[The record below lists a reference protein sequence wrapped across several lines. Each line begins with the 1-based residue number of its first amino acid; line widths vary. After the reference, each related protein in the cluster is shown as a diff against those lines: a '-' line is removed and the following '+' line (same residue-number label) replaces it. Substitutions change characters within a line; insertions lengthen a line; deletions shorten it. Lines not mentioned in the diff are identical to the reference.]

1 MSRTR
6 FPPLEGAT
14 NLMLLSD
21 IHMGGYPA
29 QGHQSYKA
37 RDDLNRMTRRLTV
50 DGWLLA
56 GDQTN
61 DATLSQQTE
70 LDNWLTGLNR
80 GSAPIAMVP
89 GNHDLIASGAGGGVP
104 DVQTPEQ
111 WAVANAQWGVTG
123 KHYAVDIPGTD
134 LRVLCLSPKDNPVAV
149 PGENRLSVDDPV
161 MDWLDAALGATDKRC
176 IVMFH
181 APLPDTVL
189 AKPGVPYTSI
199 SSSTWHVFSLGSRTP
214 AQVMAAHSNA
224 IAWVSGHLHSHY
236 DAPDIVKRNV
246 TESGVY
252 ATVALG
258 SPLVLP
264 IGYATPGITSAMM
277 SVFDDRIE
285 VRYRDHGAGQ
295 WLNPWYTVTL

>member
-1 MSRTR
+1 M
-6 FPPLEGAT
+6 
-14 NLMLLSD
+14 LMSD
-21 IHMGGYPA
+21 IHMGGYPNQA
-29 QGHQSYKA
+29 HQSYKA

-50 DGWLLA
+50 DAWLLA

-61 DATLSQQTE
+61 DATPAQQAE
-70 LDNWLTGLNR
+70 LDTWLAGLNR
-80 GSAPIAMVP
+80 NGAPLAMVP

-104 DVQTPEQ
+104 DVQTPTQ
-111 WAVANAQWGVTG
+111 WAANNAQHGVTG
-123 KHYAVDIPGTD
+123 KHYVVDVPDSD
-134 LRVLCLSPKDNPVAV
+134 LRILCVSPMDSPVGS
-149 PGENRLSVDDPV
+149 PPPNRLSVDDAV
-161 MDWLDAALGATDKRC
+161 LDWCDARLSETTRRC
-176 IVMFH
+176 IILHH

-189 AKPGVPYTSI
+189 AKPGVPYTSV
-199 SSSTWHVFSLGSRTP
+199 SSSTWRVFSLGSRT
-214 AQVMAAHSNA
+214 AADMCAGHPNL

-246 TESGVY
+246 TPSGAY

-277 SVFDDRIE
+277 TVYGDRVE